1 LAEPKPTVAVD
12 LEWQGGLRF
21 AGTCGSVEL
30 ALDSP
35 SGPGSVSP
43 VQALAFAL
51 AGCMAMDVAAILT
64 KSRLTVSSLRV
75 RLDAERAAEEP
86 RRLVGAALHFAV
98 TGDVPPDRMDR
109 ALALS
114 RDKYCSVWN
123 SLRSDME
130 LRTSYTIEAAVDGS
144 DPGS

>member
-1 LAEPKPTVAVD
+1 LAEPRPTVAVE

-21 AGTCGSVEL
+21 AGTCGAVEL
-30 ALDSP
+30 TLDSP
-35 SGPGSVSP
+35 AGPGSVSP

-51 AGCMAMDVAAILT
+51 AGCMAMDVAAILARG
-64 KSRLTVSSLRV
+64 RLTVSSMRV
-75 RLDAERAAEEP
+75 RLDAERAAGDP
-86 RRLVGAALHFAV
+86 RRLVRAELHFAV

-123 SLRSDME
+123 SLRPDVE
-130 LRTSYTIEAAVDGS
+130 LRTSYTISGVRS
-144 DPGS
+144 